1 MRSIV
6 QASAAFELS
15 ADIAPTPYG
24 HHLRIISRIPTARR
38 PQDQVQFQG
47 LFSRQDLLALRDC
60 IEGALGSH
68 NTE

>member
-6 QASAAFELS
+6 QASAAYELS
-15 ADIAPTPYG
+15 ADITPTPYG

-68 NTE
+68 KTE

>member
-6 QASAAFELS
+6 QASSAYELS

-24 HHLRIISRIPTARR
+24 HHLRIISRVPKARR

-68 NTE
+68 KTE